1 MHLELVRMTPV
12 RLFASSPG
20 EPDEGA
26 PGSDNRAKVVAENA
40 RVLIVEDESL
50 IAMNIEQ
57 TLVEAG
63 FRVVAVVDTEKDAI
77 EAAQRLNPDVV
88 LMDITLREGDGLAAA
103 AEIYRMLQ
111 LPVLFLT
118 GNTDMRTLDAI
129 KRVPSLGLIRKP
141 FVSERL
147 AVLVRDAIARNA

>member
-1 MHLELVRMTPV
+1 MHFDLVRMTPV

-20 EPDEGA
+20 ESDEGA
-26 PGSDNRAKVVAENA
+26 PDSDKRAGEVAENA

-50 IAMNIEQ
+50 VAMNMELA
-57 TLVEAG
+57 LVEAG
-63 FRVVAVVDTEKDAI
+63 FLVIGVVDTEKDAI
-77 EAAQRLNPDVV
+77 EAAQRLKPDVV
-88 LMDITLREGDGLAAA
+88 LMDITLRDGDGLAAA

-111 LPVLFLT
+111 LPVVFVT

-129 KRVPSLGLIRKP
+129 KRVPSFGLIRKP

-147 AVLVRDAIARNA
+147 AALVRDAVAGKR